1 MLSRFAQ
8 RRLSTAVKAPPRV
21 ELKSLPYEM
30 GALEPVVTGH
40 QMEFHYGKHHR
51 AYVNNLNTLNVQ
63 AAEAMD
69 KNDIG
74 GYIKLANAIKFNGG
88 GHLNHEFFWESLAPI
103 KQGGGV
109 LPDSGTELRKMIEEE
124 WGSIDLF

>member
-1 MLSRFAQ
+1 
-8 RRLSTAVKAPPRV
+8 
-21 ELKSLPYEM
+21 
-30 GALEPVVTGH
+30 
-40 QMEFHYGKHHR
+40 ME
-51 AYVNNLNTLNVQ
+51 
-63 AAEAMD
+63 
-69 KNDIG
+69 KNDIA

-109 LPDSGTELRKMIEEE
+109 LPDAGTELRKMIEEE